1 MSIRSCITFASPGR
15 FVFYD
20 APFICQRCGNS
31 CLLKVARP
39 HVAGYA
45 QYMFFIYAVV
55 YTCMYEI
62 CHQILYLQPETMFF
76 FGNVVTF
83 YEICKFLMVVSVN
96 ISVLDCSALYRK
108 WLTTSEKNWYL
119 RNVISSETLKFKN
132 RQFVLYCGRVPAAN
146 APGCTAAE
154 GLLYKPW
161 SLVIPTC
168 TARCLHQSP

>member
-96 ISVLDCSALYRK
+96 ISVLACSALYRK

-119 RNVISSETLKFKN
+119 RNVISSETLNSRTDSLCCTVVGSRRLMPPDALQPKA
-132 RQFVLYCGRVPAAN
+132 YCTN
-146 APGCTAAE
+146 PG
-154 GLLYKPW
+154 L
-161 SLVIPTC
+161 
-168 TARCLHQSP
+168 